1 MRKQNLL
8 SKKISKQVSSI
19 NNLLENYFN
28 SLRRFILDAKRL
40 RFDKNNKVFLIVV
53 STIFLILVYFLIP
66 TAYNKELIQKEI
78 KNQIYQKYNIV
89 VKFDN
94 GIQYNFFPKPHFS
107 SKNLFIL
114 NDQRKIGDVK
124 NFKIFINFKNFFKF
138 NQIQTQDVVLDKV
151 DFNIK
156 KSDLSFFTNLLKT
169 EPNRNKI
176 KIRRSNIFFT
186 NKDNEVLFINQIND
200 SQFYYDLKN
209 LKNVLVSK
217 SKVFNVP
224 YKLIIGNDKLNEILD
239 FELVSKKLVLKIE
252 NETDYKKKND
262 TGNLKISFKNKNNT
276 FKYQINQNTLDI
288 TSKDNNRIFKGLI
301 EFKPFYLVSNFKY
314 QTFRI
319 KDLLENPFFMEIL
332 RSQILNNKNL
342 NAKIDFDVK
351 DVYDFDRFSDL
362 SLKLKIEEGNY
373 NFSNSNIIWKEN
385 VNVRFSD
392 SFLNFNK
399 EKINLNG
406 RTSFD
411 VKNQDEFYKF
421 FQIKKDLR
429 KDIKKIEL
437 DFNYD
442 FNDEKITFDNLRI
455 DDRSNKK
462 IEEIVSNFNSKSKK
476 FFNKVTFKNFVND
489 ILLAYFG

>member
-40 RFDKNNKVFLIVV
+40 RFDKNNKVFLIIV
-53 STIFLILVYFLIP
+53 STIFLTLIYFLIP

-138 NQIQTQDVVLDKV
+138 NKIQTQDVVLDKV
-151 DFNIK
+151 DFNLK

-169 EPNRNKI
+169 EPNRDKI

-224 YKLIIGNDKLNEILD
+224 YKLTIRNDKLNEIFD
-239 FELVSKKLVLKIE
+239 FEFISKKLVLKIE

-342 NAKIDFDVK
+342 NAKINFDVK

-421 FQIKKDLR
+421 FKIKKDLR
-429 KDIKKIEL
+429 KNIKKIEL